1 MKNKKQ
7 IIGIVAILVLF
18 VLAIA
23 VSILGEKKEA
33 DIKAPDKVAT
43 ALDAIKDEQESDKSR
58 IKSEK
63 NTVISE
69 KMYKALDDEMV
80 KLLENKAKIEKSD
93 NGYIITTEYIDD
105 RTTVKD
111 GIKDNIDI
119 KKAEL
124 NSAGIQINANVADG
138 TITVSGQTTGDADK
152 NIKDIAVLMGLYQKI
167 SSEGSDWL
175 VIVNTTDDI
184 SSTTT
189 MYVALALAIRRKN
202 DNRDVFIETGLPS
215 SYMNDSDAL
224 KKAICKPAEFEIKRG
239 SGEWESY
246 KLEFTDNQI
255 DVIPQPSGALYSVM
269 TKSDGQFI
277 DNVKEIIA
285 GNTLIMDI
293 GFGTFD
299 FYGLKNRMIECKD
312 SSDEIGMRKVLES
325 TSKKILDDTGEEIRV
340 ASMQRKLEEG
350 KFEAVNEDDLTSETK
365 SISPYL
371 EKATDEVFN
380 EAMNKAKSVT
390 NSFRGYN
397 NLIISG
403 GTGEAWFDK
412 IKDRLKGM
420 KTLKVI
426 PANINDHEPLI
437 YAVARGYYLYCYRI
451 LEMKK

>member
-1 MKNKKQ
+1 METKRYRTRQEEKRLTNPKGKKY
-7 IIGIVAILVLF
+7 IVALD
-18 VLAIA
+18 
-23 VSILGEKKEA
+23 LGYSGTK
-33 DIKAPDKVAT
+33 IY
-43 ALDAIKDEQESDKSR
+43 IESGYICFPSYAK
-58 IKSEK
+58 
-63 NTVISE
+63 
-69 KMYKALDDEMV
+69 
-80 KLLENKAKIEKSD
+80 KIEHGMMGISD
-93 NGYIITTEYIDD
+93 EKDIFYRDETGLYMVGYNAQNMTDAMSTNDTDGELFSRKRYADKRFKIIT
-105 RTTVKD
+105 
-111 GIKDNIDI
+111 N
-119 KKAEL
+119 
-124 NSAGIQINANVADG
+124 
-138 TITVSGQTTGDADK
+138 
-152 NIKDIAVLMGLYQKI
+152 
-167 SSEGSDWL
+167 
-175 VIVNTTDDI
+175 
-184 SSTTT
+184 
-189 MYVALALAIRRKN
+189 VALALAIRRKN

-246 KLEFTDNQI
+246 KLEFTDNQV

-371 EKATDEVFN
+371 EKASDEVFN

>member
-1 MKNKKQ
+1 METKRYRTRQEEKRLTNPKGKKY
-7 IIGIVAILVLF
+7 IVALD
-18 VLAIA
+18 
-23 VSILGEKKEA
+23 LGYSGTK
-33 DIKAPDKVAT
+33 IY
-43 ALDAIKDEQESDKSR
+43 IESGYVCFPSYAK
-58 IKSEK
+58 
-63 NTVISE
+63 
-69 KMYKALDDEMV
+69 
-80 KLLENKAKIEKSD
+80 KIEHGMMGISD
-93 NGYIITTEYIDD
+93 EKDIFYRDETGLYMVGYNAQNMTDAMSTNDTDGELFSRKRYADKRFKIIT
-105 RTTVKD
+105 
-111 GIKDNIDI
+111 N
-119 KKAEL
+119 
-124 NSAGIQINANVADG
+124 
-138 TITVSGQTTGDADK
+138 
-152 NIKDIAVLMGLYQKI
+152 
-167 SSEGSDWL
+167 
-175 VIVNTTDDI
+175 
-184 SSTTT
+184 
-189 MYVALALAIRRKN
+189 VALALAIRRKN

-246 KLEFTDNQI
+246 KLEFTDNQV

-437 YAVARGYYLYCYRI
+437 YAVARGYYLYCYRT

>member
-1 MKNKKQ
+1 METKRYRTRQEEKRLTNPKGKKY
-7 IIGIVAILVLF
+7 IVALD
-18 VLAIA
+18 
-23 VSILGEKKEA
+23 LGYSGTK
-33 DIKAPDKVAT
+33 IY
-43 ALDAIKDEQESDKSR
+43 IESGYICFPSYAK
-58 IKSEK
+58 
-63 NTVISE
+63 
-69 KMYKALDDEMV
+69 
-80 KLLENKAKIEKSD
+80 KIEHGMMGISD
-93 NGYIITTEYIDD
+93 EKDIFYRDETGLYMVGYNAQNMTDAMSTNDTDGELFSRKRYADKRFKIIT
-105 RTTVKD
+105 
-111 GIKDNIDI
+111 N
-119 KKAEL
+119 
-124 NSAGIQINANVADG
+124 
-138 TITVSGQTTGDADK
+138 
-152 NIKDIAVLMGLYQKI
+152 
-167 SSEGSDWL
+167 
-175 VIVNTTDDI
+175 
-184 SSTTT
+184 
-189 MYVALALAIRRKN
+189 VALALAIRRKN

-239 SGEWESY
+239 GGEWESY
-246 KLEFTDNQI
+246 KLEFTDNQV

-371 EKATDEVFN
+371 EKASDEVFN